1 MTQLMWKRVV
11 AMKKKGLPVK
21 EIAYQLGTTDNSV
34 RATLSRYM
42 AQQKR
47 IAVYVEGDVRKK
59 LLKAARQRG
68 VKPDVLASRLLSVV
82 AQDDMF
88 NAVLDD
94 AA

>member
-47 IAVYVEGDVRKK
+47 IAVYVEGDTRKK

-68 VKPDVLASRLLSVV
+68 VKTEELAARVLNVV
-82 AQDDMF
+82 VGDDIL

>member
-1 MTQLMWKRVV
+1 MTMWKKVV
-11 AMKKKGLPVK
+11 AMKKKGLRTK

-47 IAVYVEGDVRKK
+47 IAVYVEGDTRKK

-68 VKPDVLASRLLSVV
+68 VKPDVLVSRLLSVV

>member
-1 MTQLMWKRVV
+1 MTMWKRVV
-11 AMKKKGLPVK
+11 AMKKKGLRTK

-34 RATLSRYM
+34 RATLSRYA

-47 IAVYVEGDVRKK
+47 IAIYVEGETRKK
-59 LLKAARQRG
+59 LLKAAKARG
-68 VKPDVLASRLLSVV
+68 VKTEELAARVLNVV
-82 AQDDMF
+82 VGDNIL